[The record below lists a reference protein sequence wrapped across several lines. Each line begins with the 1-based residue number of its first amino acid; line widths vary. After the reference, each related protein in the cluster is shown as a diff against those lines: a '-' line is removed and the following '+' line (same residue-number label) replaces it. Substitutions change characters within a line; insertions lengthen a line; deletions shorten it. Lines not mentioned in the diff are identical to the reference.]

1 MARKNY
7 KQVDSR
13 NVPAFLQQGA
23 AIIDV
28 RRSDEW
34 RSTGIVAGSHLLTFF
49 DDYGSCQPEEWL
61 RQLDQLVP
69 VEQPLLLI

>member
-1 MARKNY
+1 MTQRKY
-7 KQVDSR
+7 RQVRSADTLDL
-13 NVPAFLQQGA
+13 LQQGA

-28 RRSDEW
+28 RRPEEW
-34 RSTGIVAGSHLLTFF
+34 QLTGIVAGSHLLTFF
-49 DDYGSCQPEEWL
+49 DVLGNCKPEEWL

>member
-1 MARKNY
+1 MKY
-7 KQVDSR
+7 KQASIVETQELLR
-13 NVPAFLQQGA
+13 QGA

-28 RRSDEW
+28 RRLEEW
-34 RSTGIVAGSHLLTFF
+34 QLTGIVAGSHLLTFF
-49 DDYGSCQPEEWL
+49 DAQGNCQPEEWL